1 MADAQATAPK
11 PSPRRKSGK
20 HPERALSAAFVRT
33 VMKPGR
39 YCDGHGLYL
48 NVIPSGARSWV
59 QRIVI
64 QGRRRELGLG
74 GYPLVSLSEAREV
87 AFANR
92 KLARAGGDPLTD
104 KRRAEG
110 MPTFA
115 QAAAKVYEMHR
126 PGWRNA
132 KYAAQWKTEL
142 RTYAY
147 GRIGEM
153 PVSEVTTAEVLEVLG
168 PIWHDKAETAR
179 RVRARIGAVMKWA
192 VAQGYRGD
200 NPAGEAITQAL
211 PRHRKRRRVPLS
223 GRAMEILRQAR
234 GLGDGEGLV
243 FPGARAGRPLADATL
258 SRVLRQLGI
267 EAVPHGFRSSFRDWA
282 AECTNAPRAVMEAAL
297 AHAVRDPTEA
307 AYARSDLLERRRKLM
322 EDWAAYLSAE
332 GGKVVPMLRPV

>member
-132 KYAAQWKTEL
+132 KYAAQWEAGL
-142 RTYAY
+142 RAYAY

-153 PVSEVTTAEVLEVLG
+153 PVSEVTTAEVLEVL
-168 PIWHDKAETAR
+168 ET
-179 RVRARIGAVMKWA
+179 
-192 VAQGYRGD
+192 D
-200 NPAGEAITQAL
+200 
-211 PRHRKRRRVPLS
+211 
-223 GRAMEILRQAR
+223 
-234 GLGDGEGLV
+234 
-243 FPGARAGRPLADATL
+243 LA
-258 SRVLRQLGI
+258 
-267 EAVPHGFRSSFRDWA
+267 
-282 AECTNAPRAVMEAAL
+282 
-297 AHAVRDPTEA
+297 
-307 AYARSDLLERRRKLM
+307 
-322 EDWAAYLSAE
+322 
-332 GGKVVPMLRPV
+332 